1 MVPTLTKAGL
11 ATRIAMHIIGDEF
24 VRRKAIAA
32 WLARSA
38 STR

>member
-1 MVPTLTKAGL
+1 
-11 ATRIAMHIIGDEF
+11 MHIIGDEF
-24 VRRKAIAA
+24 VQRKAIAA